1 MAVYTFTGSNGDRIS
16 TDFSFALDS
25 FEIQNNRA
33 RPTST
38 GVGESTKSVAL
49 LTGEADD
56 TVSAIV
62 NGRGVATKAF
72 GVAFRMSSDGL
83 NGFAAV
89 INGSSGQL
97 QLQRYNN
104 SKAPTFTPRTYN
116 IPSYDN
122 SADYKITAEFS
133 GNDIFVYL
141 DDVEIESMRLTVGDG
156 AYATNTLHGL
166 AGSDSGLAEFDD
178 FTVASQSSG
187 TDPVDPPSPVDVI
200 PINTPYQIQGMARKV
215 TKLGK
220 LFRRPSTMSHPEEY
234 WTRCIHSE
242 GLNNWPSERYPVI
255 MYSSTDHDTGD
266 GGIWVRVYDKE
277 AGAFTDGS
285 AWFEW
290 DDISSRPEFSHIT
303 QKTNPIVTA
312 GSGQQ
317 METPQPRIMPDG
329 SLRVYFHMQGAE
341 IFGGG
346 PTMQGTKY
354 IGMDNGIDRTQT
366 GIVTETEYDF
376 RYRTGNGHSGYFE
389 VGENTISD
397 IPFADIGVCLQGGG
411 NENVNNGQQILG
423 SNDFTSW
430 DYLAY
435 YRRFNLD
442 LMEFN
447 GAGESDYVYPLDVI
461 QGAKRE
467 GNYWRIIGKYRPQ
480 SGGGAE
486 AGTRPVEWLVDSKF
500 RAVSAPNFYFPLGA
514 SGEFDESEII
524 TPQEFV
530 YDNVVYLFYKTV
542 ESDNQS
548 SIGLAT
554 VIDEPKTWDI
564 HHPYNDMANVY
575 EALSNGSMPAA
586 GLTFNQAVSAK
597 TEAAMSLTSLTMP
610 SSGADATA
618 ISDSSFT
625 LADYQHSLA
634 EFEYIGK
641 DTGDPVELEFGL
653 VDDIS
658 SPANKMSV
666 LFPARVAS
674 EQSTLIRCNVLGST
688 SAVDDT
694 VNQYVGQD
702 ESVDARNGE
711 TVTAKHIFSL
721 RVSPARDELAVM
733 SGSSVVGKFDISG
746 IDYGAIMSMFIKA
759 RLTDGSQA
767 TDETVS
773 FGALRFKSFNSNV
786 VNLISAPSI
795 TTSKT
800 TDSVTV
806 STNSVAGATSYK
818 YYLNGIEQNTGL
830 FTDLEPETEYTVYAR
845 ASNALGDS
853 EPSTIQTVTTDAAE
867 APDTTAPVVT
877 NNGPATLTITVGD
890 TYTPDFS
897 TNEGTLDIDNPVDT
911 STAGTYTVTATA
923 TDAAGNVGSA
933 TQTVIVEEV
942 PVNQPPI
949 ANAGPDQSV
958 AAATQFTLDGTG
970 SQDTDGTIIE
980 WRWTQ
985 TAGDTVTLNLED
997 PARPTATSPSKTT
1010 AQRLTFQLVTVDDED
1025 AVSSP
1030 SLVNI
1035 DVAAVVQNDV
1045 LNIIDKISFTFESDG
1060 MITAFPGRANRE
1072 TFRLKPSDPTGLVL
1086 EDGWFDFE
1094 ANDVRRVEISMLET
1108 TGVKIIS
1115 TDTDSITRERSKLHV
1130 RMGDM
1135 PIKSSTKEFEPTVSV
1150 FVGDDERGVVM
1161 TAPGLSGAP
1170 KVKYYSTTAR
1180 AV

>member
-38 GVGESTKSVAL
+38 GVGNSTKSVAL

-83 NGFAAV
+83 NGFAAA

-97 QLQRYNN
+97 QLQRFNN
-104 SKAPTFTPRTYN
+104 SKAPSFKPRVYN

-133 GNDIFVYL
+133 GNDVFVYL
-141 DDVEIESMRLTVGDG
+141 DDVEIESMRFTVGDG

-166 AGSDSGLAEFDD
+166 QGSDSGLAEFDD

-312 GSGQQ
+312 GSGRQ

-329 SLRVYFHMQGAE
+329 SLRIYFHMQGVE

-346 PTMQGTKY
+346 PRMQGTKY

-376 RYRTGNGHSGYFE
+376 RYRTGDGHSGYFE
-389 VGENTISD
+389 VGENGISD
-397 IPFADIGVCLQGGG
+397 IPYADIGVCLQGGG
-411 NENVNNGQQILG
+411 NENLNNGQQVLG
-423 SNDFTSW
+423 SNDYTSW

-461 QGAKRE
+461 QGARRE
-467 GNYWRIIGKYRPQ
+467 GNYWRIVGKYRPQ
-480 SGGGAE
+480 SSGGAE

-830 FTDLEPETEYTVYAR
+830 FTDLEPDTTYTVYAR
-845 ASNALGDS
+845 AVNALGDS
-853 EPSTIQTVTTDAAE
+853 EPSAIQTVTTDAAE
-867 APDTTAPVVT
+867 IP
-877 NNGPATLTITVGD
+877 
-890 TYTPDFS
+890 
-897 TNEGTLDIDNPVDT
+897 
-911 STAGTYTVTATA
+911 
-923 TDAAGNVGSA
+923 
-933 TQTVIVEEV
+933 
-942 PVNQPPI
+942 NQPPV
-949 ANAGPDQSV
+949 ANAGTDQSI
-958 AAATQFTLDGTG
+958 AAGATCILDGSASSDGDG
-970 SQDTDGTIIE
+970 SIVSYSWQKVSGQSIALANADQAVASFIAPSESTIQTLVFELTVTDDDGATS
-980 WRWTQ
+980 
-985 TAGDTVTLNLED
+985 AADTVT
-997 PARPTATSPSKTT
+997 
-1010 AQRLTFQLVTVDDED
+1010 VT
-1025 AVSSP
+1025 
-1030 SLVNI
+1030 
-1035 DVAAVVQNDV
+1035 VAAVPDV
-1045 LNIIDKISFTFESDG
+1045 ADPLDPTLSVFNIKSKVGIEDDNESFGIASLYQYTDNFILCEVLSKTGTALTPDAFSQAEYRIVDSKGANVVKLALGTGIKEADGKFLIHINAGILNKTHKGSLKHQFVVWNQAGYKLPPIFGGTVNII
-1060 MITAFPGRANRE
+1060 P
-1072 TFRLKPSDPTGLVL
+1072 VL
-1086 EDGWFDFE
+1086 E
-1094 ANDVRRVEISMLET
+1094 
-1108 TGVKIIS
+1108 
-1115 TDTDSITRERSKLHV
+1115 
-1130 RMGDM
+1130 
-1135 PIKSSTKEFEPTVSV
+1135 PT
-1150 FVGDDERGVVM
+1150 
-1161 TAPGLSGAP
+1161 L
-1170 KVKYYSTTAR
+1170 
-1180 AV
+1180 